1 MTDATSH
8 NVTAAHITR
17 TPGVCGGKPCIAGR
31 RIRVRDVYEWHEL
44 TGMSADEIANAHELS
59 LAQVYAA
66 LTYAF
71 ENIDE
76 IQADLREE
84 KAIVVA
90 AIKRHPSK
98 FPVQRDNE

>member
-1 MTDATSH
+1 MTDAVSF

-17 TPGVCGGKPCIAGR
+17 TPGVAGGKPCIAGR
-31 RIRVRDVYEWHEL
+31 RIRVRDVYEWHEIL
-44 TGMSADEIANAHELS
+44 GLSADEIAATYDLS

-71 ENIDE
+71 EHIDE

-84 KAIVVA
+84 RETIA
-90 AIKRHPSK
+90 ASLKRHPSK
-98 FPVQRDNE
+98 IQVKREDE